1 KQIKDYIRTMQ
12 PYMKRKRVF
21 VAISV
26 INCKDIQSYAA
37 SWENMRKGVIDRDK
51 MLCQPSVL
59 EDISDEN
66 KINVDIMRTKLQ
78 YLLSLGV
85 MNDDEINPLIK
96 EIYGENKDIIRGA
109 LQ

>member
-1 KQIKDYIRTMQ
+1 
-12 PYMKRKRVF
+12 
-21 VAISV
+21 
-26 INCKDIQSYAA
+26 
-37 SWENMRKGVIDRDK
+37 MRKGVIDRDK